1 MNNTILASQGMMQ
14 RSSMGSW
21 MSSWLGVSWMRSRGE
36 LYRDVKSCAE
46 RGERHTQAPYLR
58 LEFSDVGERFL
69 QGCSK
74 DLLQEK
80 SEAGV
85 RDDRSS
91 QKDVHTDYV

>member
-1 MNNTILASQGMMQ
+1 
-14 RSSMGSW
+14 
-21 MSSWLGVSWMRSRGE
+21 MRSRGE
-36 LYRDVKSCAE
+36 LHRDARILCAE
-46 RGERHTQAPYLR
+46 RGKRHTQALYLR
-58 LEFSDVGERFL
+58 PEFSDVGERFL

-91 QKDVHTDYV
+91 QKDVHAD